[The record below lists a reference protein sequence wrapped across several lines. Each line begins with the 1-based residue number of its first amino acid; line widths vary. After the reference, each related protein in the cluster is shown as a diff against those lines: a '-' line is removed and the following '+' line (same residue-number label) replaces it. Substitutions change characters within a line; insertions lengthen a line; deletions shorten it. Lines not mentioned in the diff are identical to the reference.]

1 MSKVGRKPI
10 EIPKGVDFKISHE
23 QVVIKGPKGELFF
36 KLDPR
41 IKVEMM
47 DQQAHVLRKSND
59 REGRSLHGL
68 VRSQLANMVLGVTE
82 GYEKVL
88 EINGVGYKAQIQ
100 GAQLVLSLG
109 FSHPVEFKI
118 PKGIEAKVEKQTTI
132 KLKGIDK
139 QQVGQIAANIR
150 DLKSPEPYKGKGIRY
165 SGEQVR
171 TKEGK
176 KAGK

>member
-10 EIPKGVDFKISHE
+10 DIPKGVEFKISPE
-23 QVVIKGPKGELFF
+23 KVVVKGPKGELFF
-36 KLDPR
+36 KVDPR
-41 IKVEMM
+41 IKVELKE
-47 DQQAHVLRKSND
+47 QRALVLQKGND
-59 REGRSLHGL
+59 REGRAFHGL

-82 GYEKVL
+82 GYEKIL
-88 EINGVGYKAQIQ
+88 EINGVGYKAQVQ
-100 GAQLVLSLG
+100 GGKLVLNLG
-109 FSHPVEFKI
+109 FSHPVEFDI
-118 PKGIEAKVEKQTTI
+118 PKGVEAKVEKQTTI

-139 QQVGQIAANIR
+139 QEVGQIAANIR
-150 DLKSPEPYKGKGIRY
+150 GLRPPEPYKGKGIRY